1 MGRLFG
7 TDGVRGVAN
16 VTPLTPEEACRLG
29 RVAGAYLAERAEPGR
44 RRPALLI
51 ARDTRVSGPLLE
63 QALVAGILSAGVDA
77 LVGGVLPTPAAAY
90 LIPTTGAAGGA
101 VLSASHNPF
110 EDNGVKLFSSDGDK
124 LPDAWEDE
132 IEARLRVDSGE
143 PRPTGTRI
151 GRMRAVPAAERRY
164 LEGLRATLPAGFDL
178 AGLKVVLD
186 CAHGATYRVAPR
198 LFRSLGAEGRTLL
211 VTTQYVGEASYCD
224 MVGLL
229 SDGELLMF
237 DTPQN
242 LRRAA
247 FDGEVID
254 VEVRQHATAEQIAR
268 LRDAPSVIGD
278 IERVDAVT
286 WRIVVRDAD
295 EALADMSERLDAVG
309 LELVE
314 ATEHVVDYDEAFVR
328 VVERHR
334 NALAEVAS

>member
-1 MGRLFG
+1 
-7 TDGVRGVAN
+7 
-16 VTPLTPEEACRLG
+16 
-29 RVAGAYLAERAEPGR
+29 
-44 RRPALLI
+44 
-51 ARDTRVSGPLLE
+51 
-63 QALVAGILSAGVDA
+63 
-77 LVGGVLPTPAAAY
+77 
-90 LIPTTGAAGGA
+90 
-101 VLSASHNPF
+101 
-110 EDNGVKLFSSDGDK
+110 
-124 LPDAWEDE
+124 
-132 IEARLRVDSGE
+132 
-143 PRPTGTRI
+143 
-151 GRMRAVPAAERRY
+151 
-164 LEGLRATLPAGFDL
+164 
-178 AGLKVVLD
+178 
-186 CAHGATYRVAPR
+186 
-198 LFRSLGAEGRTLL
+198 
-211 VTTQYVGEASYCD
+211 